1 MNMRT
6 TNNFKVIITSL
17 KPAGKSPKI
26 FTCLVLDLKVDSS
39 REDADDCPD
48 PVQPNELQAVLV
60 DPEHHLKAARHRLN
74 VLVVLLRQQDEGD

>member
-1 MNMRT
+1 MSMPT
-6 TNNFKVIITSL
+6 TNNFKVISRSV
-17 KPAGKSPKI
+17 KPAGRSPKS

-48 PVQPNELQAVLV
+48 PVQPHELQAVLV